1 MANGTTETASSKLT
15 AFDDYYAPIITHL
28 FLVVGILFFN
38 WSVVEVVF
46 LYLIEV
52 AVIHVLFVT
61 VALFAAQ
68 PIGDHDGD
76 KWANE
81 PVPVTLVSVLP
92 PIYRRNISLFGK
104 YMLFGLM
111 YILPFF
117 YAVGLFS
124 DQVANRDLL
133 SVVSPALGFAVLA
146 ILSSQLARVWR
157 QFIADQA
164 YQERSPAEAIR
175 TGLWPLHELVV
186 LVLFV
191 FAPVTFILVIAAFA
205 FGDIDSQTLILLAYV
220 VPIGAARVWLQND
233 NLSVRLQY
241 EK

>member
-1 MANGTTETASSKLT
+1 MGNGTAETASSKRN
-15 AFDDYYAPIITHL
+15 AFKDYYAPIITHV

-38 WSVVEVVF
+38 WNVVEIVF
-46 LYLIEV
+46 LYLVEV

-68 PIGDHDGD
+68 PIDGHDGD

-81 PVPVTLVSVLP
+81 PVPITLVSMLP
-92 PIYRRNISLFGK
+92 PVYRRNSGLVGK

-117 YAVGLFS
+117 YALAQVTDRSLSSLF
-124 DQVANRDLL
+124 
-133 SVVSPALGFAVLA
+133 SPALGLAVLG
-146 ILSSQLARVWR
+146 IIISQLARVWR
-157 QFIADQA
+157 QFIVDQA
-164 YQERSPAEAIR
+164 YRERSPAEAIR
-175 TGLWPLHELVV
+175 IGLRPLHELIYI
-186 LVLFV
+186 VLFV
-191 FAPVTFILVIAAFA
+191 FAPITFLLAVAALA
-205 FGDIDSQTLILLAYV
+205 VGDIESQTLVLLAYV
-220 VPIGAARVWLQND
+220 IPIGAARVWLQNR

>member
-1 MANGTTETASSKLT
+1 MANGTSEMASSKQSALEE
-15 AFDDYYAPIITHL
+15 YYDPIITHV

-46 LYLIEV
+46 LYFIEV

-68 PIGDHDGD
+68 PIEGHDGD

-81 PVPVTLVSVLP
+81 PAPITLISVVP
-92 PIYRRNISLFGK
+92 PIYSRNISLVGK
-104 YMLFGLM
+104 YLVFGFM
-111 YILPFF
+111 YILPFI
-117 YAVGLFS
+117 YAIV
-124 DQVANRDLL
+124 QVAERSL
-133 SVVSPALGFAVLA
+133 SSLVSPALGLA
-146 ILSSQLARVWR
+146 ILAIVISQLARVWR
-157 QFIADQA
+157 QFIAEQA

-175 TGLWPLHELVV
+175 VGLRPLHELIVI
-186 LVLFV
+186 VLFV
-191 FAPVTFILVIAAFA
+191 FVPITFIVVAAAFA
-205 FGDIDSQTLILLAYV
+205 VGDIESQTLVLLAYV
-220 VPIGAARVWLQND
+220 IPIGAARVWLQND

>member
-1 MANGTTETASSKLT
+1 MANGTSEMASSKQSALEE
-15 AFDDYYAPIITHL
+15 YHAPIITHV

-68 PIGDHDGD
+68 PIEGHDGD

-81 PVPVTLVSVLP
+81 PAPITLISVVP
-92 PIYRRNISLFGK
+92 PIYSRNISLVGK
-104 YMLFGLM
+104 YMIFGFM
-111 YILPFF
+111 YILPFI
-117 YAVGLFS
+117 YAIV
-124 DQVANRDLL
+124 QVAERSL
-133 SVVSPALGFAVLA
+133 SSLVSPALGLA
-146 ILSSQLARVWR
+146 ILAIVISQLARVWR
-157 QFIADQA
+157 QFITDQA
-164 YQERSPAEAIR
+164 YQNRSPAEAIR
-175 TGLWPLHELVV
+175 VGLWPLHELIVI
-186 LVLFV
+186 VLFV
-191 FAPVTFILVIAAFA
+191 FVPITFIVVAAAFA
-205 FGDIDSQTLILLAYV
+205 VGDIESQTLVLLAYV
-220 VPIGAARVWLQND
+220 IPIGAARVWLQND